1 MRQFERKQMI
11 PLPHP
16 HGEADLRRLR
26 KVKHV
31 GGKTCDWK
39 KFNAK
44 YMFNNMINGDESEY
58 VLA

>member
-1 MRQFERKQMI
+1 MI

-44 YMFNNMINGDESEY
+44 YMFNNMINGDESKY